1 MAQVVTPASAQAT
14 AGREVNAEAGDE
26 PEQGGQALMAL
37 IQIVDRLRS
46 PGGCPWDAE
55 QTHRTLAP
63 YLLEEAYELL
73 DAIES
78 GSVVD
83 LREELGDVL
92 FQVLFHARLAE
103 ELPPGERFDLDDVA
117 ADLGAK
123 LIRRH
128 PHVFADAA
136 VLSPADVEANWDKL
150 KHAEKQ
156 RTSVTDGVPTALPA
170 LALAA
175 KLSSRARRGGVEV
188 SLPDG
193 TSVGARLFALAL
205 EAAAA
210 GVDPELALRA
220 TALEYAQALRHAEGV

>member
-1 MAQVVTPASAQAT
+1 MQ
-14 AGREVNAEAGDE
+14 
-26 PEQGGQALMAL
+26 AL

-73 DAIES
+73 DAIDS
-78 GSVVD
+78 GSLVD

-103 ELPPGERFDLDDVA
+103 ELPPGKRFDLDDVA
-117 ADLGAK
+117 ADLSAK

-128 PHVFADAA
+128 PHVFADAG
-136 VLSPADVEANWDKL
+136 LSSSADVEVDWDKI

-156 RTSVTDGVPTALPA
+156 RTSVTDGVPTGLPA

-175 KLSSRARRGGVEV
+175 KLASRAGRGGVEA
-188 SLPDG
+188 SSPEG
-193 TSVGARLFALAL
+193 TSFGARLFALAL
-205 EAAAA
+205 EAAQA

-220 TALEYAQALRHAEGV
+220 TALEYAQALRHAEGA